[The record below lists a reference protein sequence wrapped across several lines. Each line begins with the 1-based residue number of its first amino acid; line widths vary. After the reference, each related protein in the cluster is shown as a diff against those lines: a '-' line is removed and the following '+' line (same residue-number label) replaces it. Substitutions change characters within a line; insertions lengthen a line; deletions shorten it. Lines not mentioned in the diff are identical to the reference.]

1 VIGGKAIASAG
12 AGVGGEDGHRPER
25 GEDQRE
31 ECVPL
36 VTQSFGDD
44 DYNNR
49 AVVKDPRHAPS
60 GQAMNRPDEA
70 PDLSLLDPILFD
82 RAPGGRGQ
90 LLPTLFDAQRIYG
103 YVPEPVAEAIGR
115 ALRVPLADIYGV
127 LEFYTMLYPQRA
139 GRRIVRVCT
148 SPLCSRRG
156 SDAALTAAGHHLHLR
171 PGEVSVDGTWMVE
184 EVPCLGLCDMAP
196 AALVGDVPVAEIDG
210 ANPGGWIDSP
220 RPASLGRIGGDPRWL
235 SGRVGRQAP
244 DDVRA
249 YRGSGGYAALTRA
262 LEQLSPA
269 EVVAEIKRAGLV
281 GRGGAAFPTGSKWEM
296 TAGAPGDLRYIVC
309 NADESE
315 PGTFKDRVLLEGDPL
330 SILEGMTL
338 AGYAVGARRGFLY
351 VRGEYPR
358 AQAILQRAIAA
369 ATAAGYLGQD
379 ILGRGFTFEVE
390 LRSGAGAYICGEE
403 TALFESIEGK
413 RGYPRLK
420 PPYPTT
426 HGLFG
431 APTAI
436 NNVETLAAAAWIIA
450 HGADAY
456 RAVGTKDSPG
466 SKLFCIS
473 GDVVEP
479 GVVEVPYGTT
489 LGRLLELAGGVR
501 GELRAI
507 LLGGAAGAFAGPEQ
521 LDLPMSFEGLRQAG
535 LPLGSGVVAVFNQE
549 HDLRETLQ
557 SLARFFAHESCG
569 KCFPCQLGTQRQLE
583 LVDRIAAGVARPEDL
598 RTLEDVAYTMTNAS
612 LCGLG
617 MTAGSAILSAVQRWP
632 ELGRDGGPM
641 G

>member
-1 VIGGKAIASAG
+1 
-12 AGVGGEDGHRPER
+12 
-25 GEDQRE
+25 
-31 ECVPL
+31 
-36 VTQSFGDD
+36 
-44 DYNNR
+44 
-49 AVVKDPRHAPS
+49 
-60 GQAMNRPDEA
+60 MNRPPES
-70 PDLSLLDPILFD
+70 PDLTLLDPILFD
-82 RAPGGRGQ
+82 RAPGGRAQ

-103 YVPEPVAEAIGR
+103 HVPETVAEAIGR

-127 LEFYTMLYPQRA
+127 LEFYTMLYAQPA

-148 SPLCSRRG
+148 SPLCSRLQG
-156 SDAALTAAGHHLHLR
+156 EAALTAAGRHLRLR
-171 PGEVSVDGTWMVE
+171 PGEVSADGTWMIE

-196 AALVGDVPVAEIDG
+196 AALVGDVPVAEIDV
-210 ANPGGWIDSP
+210 ADPGRWIDSP
-220 RPASLGRIGGDPRWL
+220 SAAPLGRIGGEPRWL
-235 SGRVGRQAP
+235 SGRIGRQAP
-244 DDVRA
+244 DDLPA
-249 YRGSGGYAALTRA
+249 YLSSGGYAGLSRA
-262 LEQLSPA
+262 VEQMSPA

-281 GRGGAAFPTGSKWEM
+281 GRGGAAFPTGSKWEL
-296 TAGAPGDLRYIVC
+296 TAAASGEVHFIVC

-315 PGTFKDRVLLEGDPL
+315 PGTFKDRLLLEGDPL
-330 SILEGMTL
+330 SVLEGMTL

-358 AQAILQRAIAA
+358 AQAILERAVAA
-369 ATAAGYLGQD
+369 ARSGGYLGRG
-379 ILGRGFTFEVE
+379 ILGSGFDFEIE

-413 RGYPRLK
+413 RGFPRLK

-426 HGLFG
+426 YGLFG

-473 GDVVEP
+473 GDVAEP

-501 GELRAI
+501 GRLQAV

-535 LPLGSGVVAVFNQE
+535 LPLGSGVVAAFNDE

-583 LVDRIAAGVARPEDL
+583 LVDRIAAGVARPEDI
-598 RTLEDVAYTMTNAS
+598 RTLEDVGFTMTNAS

-617 MTAGSAILSAVQRWP
+617 MTAGSAILSAVERWP
-632 ELGRDGGPM
+632 ELMLDGRPPE
-641 G
+641 

>member
-1 VIGGKAIASAG
+1 MI
-12 AGVGGEDGHRPER
+12 
-25 GEDQRE
+25 
-31 ECVPL
+31 
-36 VTQSFGDD
+36 
-44 DYNNR
+44 
-49 AVVKDPRHAPS
+49 
-60 GQAMNRPDEA
+60 
-70 PDLSLLDPILFD
+70 
-82 RAPGGRGQ
+82 
-90 LLPTLFDAQRIYG
+90 
-103 YVPEPVAEAIGR
+103 
-115 ALRVPLADIYGV
+115 
-127 LEFYTMLYPQRA
+127 
-139 GRRIVRVCT
+139 
-148 SPLCSRRG
+148 
-156 SDAALTAAGHHLHLR
+156 
-171 PGEVSVDGTWMVE
+171 E

-196 AALVGDVPVAEIDG
+196 AALVGDVPVAEID
-210 ANPGGWIDSP
+210 AADPGRWIDSP
-220 RPASLGRIGGDPRWL
+220 SAAPLGRVGGEPRWL
-235 SGRVGRQAP
+235 SGRIGRQAP
-244 DDVRA
+244 DDLPA
-249 YRGSGGYAALTRA
+249 YLSSGGYAGLSRA
-262 LEQLSPA
+262 VEQMSPA

-296 TAGAPGDLRYIVC
+296 TAAALGEERFIVC

-315 PGTFKDRVLLEGDPL
+315 PGTFKDRLLLEGDPL
-330 SILEGMTL
+330 SVLEGMTL

-358 AQAILQRAIAA
+358 AQAILERAIAA
-369 ATAAGYLGQD
+369 ARAGGYLGRG
-379 ILGRGFTFEVE
+379 ILGSGFDFEIE

-413 RGYPRLK
+413 RGFPRLK

-426 HGLFG
+426 YGLFG

-473 GDVVEP
+473 GDVAEP

-501 GELRAI
+501 GRLQAV

-535 LPLGSGVVAVFNQE
+535 LPLGSGVVAAFNDE

-583 LVDRIAAGVARPEDL
+583 LVDRIAAGVARPEDI
-598 RTLEDVAYTMTNAS
+598 RTLEDVGFTMTNAS

-617 MTAGSAILSAVQRWP
+617 MTAGSAILSAVERWP
-632 ELGRDGGPM
+632 ELMLDGRPPE
-641 G
+641 